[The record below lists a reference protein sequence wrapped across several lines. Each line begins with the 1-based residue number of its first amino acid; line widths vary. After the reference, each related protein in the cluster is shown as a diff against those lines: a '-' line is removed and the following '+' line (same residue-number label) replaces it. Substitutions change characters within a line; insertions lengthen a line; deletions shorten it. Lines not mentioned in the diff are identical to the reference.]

1 MYTTPVF
8 GFTAPNADGTDPA
21 YLLGQYLS
29 AAMDRLEEVLRDYV
43 TSPDVSSLNAEVTA
57 RAAADFA
64 LSNRLTPLEGRAQ
77 AQLYASAAQT
87 GLPTGFATMTL
98 DRETIDTAGGHTPDA
113 GGSSYT
119 VPAGRGGAW
128 IISGAVA
135 IGGVGTGVNSGVMVG
150 CRVLINGAPQVGHP
164 AISMPVSSSGGCEIP
179 YPADL
184 YTLAAGDVVTLQGY
198 VNTSNWS
205 TLGGTAAGA
214 STSRLTLRQ
223 L

>member
-21 YLLGQYLS
+21 WLLGQYVS
-29 AAMDRLEEVLRDYV
+29 EAMDRLEEVLRDYV
-43 TSPDVSSLNAEVTA
+43 TSPDVSSLNAEVAA
-57 RAAADFA
+57 RTAADTA
-64 LSNRLTPLEGRAQ
+64 LSNRITPMEGRAQ

-87 GLPTGFATMTL
+87 ALATGFATITL
-98 DRETIDTAGGHTPDA
+98 DREVTDTAGGHSPDV

-128 IISGAVA
+128 IISAAVA
-135 IGGVGTGVNSGVMVG
+135 IGAVGTGVASGVMVG
-150 CRVLINGAPQVGHP
+150 CRVLVNGAVAVGHP
-164 AISMPVSSSGGCEIP
+164 AISMPVSSSGGCVIP

-184 YTLAAGDVVTLQGY
+184 FTLAAGDVVTLQGY

-214 STSRLTLRQ
+214 ATSRLTLRQ